1 MLPAA
6 PETRTRIA
14 DIINKQREKSK
25 KELNG
30 RSLWGAA
37 DIAAELRN
45 WRKLQQEGVIR
56 EEGGYELL
64 QESVGG
70 IVKFCIYL
78 LII

>member
-1 MLPAA
+1 M
-6 PETRTRIA
+6 E
-14 DIINKQREKSK
+14 
-25 KELNG
+25 G
-30 RSLWGAA
+30 RCGGAA